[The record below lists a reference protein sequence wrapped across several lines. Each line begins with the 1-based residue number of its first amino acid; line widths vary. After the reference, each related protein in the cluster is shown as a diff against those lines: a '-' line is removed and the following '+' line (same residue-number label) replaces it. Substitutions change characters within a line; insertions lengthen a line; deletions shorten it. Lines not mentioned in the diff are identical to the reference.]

1 MTKIAEAPTAVAN
14 PEEASEAKGTQ
25 ARQFETRDK
34 PSHSRMAV
42 GASRKVR
49 IVVDALLAILLVL
62 VVALPV
68 THAVAHEW
76 VGIGVVVLAIVHVCI
91 NARRIVRMAKRHS
104 PGTVLALLL
113 DLAIAAGIVAMAASS
128 LVLSEH
134 VFAWLPAFPGASWAR
149 ALHLAGSYWLFVLAF
164 VHCGI
169 HFKEI
174 AGKAMRR
181 PVWKWVGRVAFAA
194 CLVVGAYWFVQMG
207 VWSYMTL
214 QVQFAFDDPSVPWFA
229 KAGQFAAIAVA
240 IAGVSHYCASL
251 VRKLA

>member
-14 PEEASEAKGTQ
+14 PEEASEVKGAQ

-62 VVALPV
+62 VD
-68 THAVAHEW
+68 
-76 VGIGVVVLAIVHVCI
+76 
-91 NARRIVRMAKRHS
+91 ARRIARMAKRHS
-104 PGTVLALLL
+104 PGAVLALLL
-113 DLAIAAGIVAMAASS
+113 DLALVVGIVAIVASS

-134 VFAWLPAFPGASWAR
+134 VFSWLPAFPGASWAR
-149 ALHLAGSYWLFVLAF
+149 TLHLAGSYWLFVLAF

-169 HFKEI
+169 HFKEF
-174 AGKAMRR
+174 AGKAMRHS
-181 PVWKWVGRVAFAA
+181 VWKWVGRVAFAA

-207 VWSYMTL
+207 LWSYMTL
-214 QVQFAFDDPSVPWFA
+214 QVQFAFIDPTVPWWA
-229 KAGQFAAIAVA
+229 KAGQFAAIAAA
-240 IAGVSHYCASL
+240 IAGISHYCASI
-251 VRKLA
+251 VRKLARLQCGSYYTHP